1 MGRQIA
7 NRVAIVTGGARGIG
21 RAITER
27 LLDEGVRVALLDRD
41 ADTAQTCVEALG
53 RPASSLRSYVAD
65 VTRLDAFR
73 EVVRSVE
80 ADLGPVDILVN
91 NAGIMPLGGFL
102 DQDPEV
108 DRRQIEVNLFGV
120 LNGMRAAL
128 PGMASRGRGHIVNI
142 ASVAGRMPA
151 PYAAVYSASKYGV
164 VGVTEAIRYEY
175 DGTGVDFSY
184 VMPALVET
192 ELISGTGRPRFP
204 PPVQP
209 SDVADA
215 VVRALR
221 TGRVE
226 IFVPRFARL
235 SVILPALLPRRIYER
250 IGRAFGVAEMF
261 AQVDRDGRAAYRERI
276 HR

>member
-7 NRVAIVTGGARGIG
+7 NRVAVLTGGARGIG
-21 RAITER
+21 RAVSEK
-27 LLDEGVRVALLDRD
+27 LLREGAKVAIVDRD
-41 ADTAQTCVEALG
+41 VETANRCAEALAHIG
-53 RPASSLRSYVAD
+53 PALRAYPLD
-65 VTRLDAFR
+65 VTHLADFHDIVARI
-73 EVVRSVE
+73 E
-80 ADLGPVDILVN
+80 AELGPIDFLVN

-102 DQDPEV
+102 EQDPET
-108 DRRQIEVNLFGV
+108 DHRQVEVNLFGV
-120 LNGMRAAL
+120 LNGMRAVL
-128 PGMASRGRGHIVNI
+128 PLMAARGRGHIVNI

-151 PYAAVYSASKYGV
+151 PYAAVYSATKYGV
-164 VGVTEAIRYEY
+164 IGATESIRYEY
-175 DGTGVDFSY
+175 AETDIDFSY

-215 VVRALR
+215 VARALR

-235 SVILPALLPRRIYER
+235 SVILPALLPRRLYER
-250 IGRAFGVAEMF
+250 IGRAFGIAEMF
-261 AQVDRDGRAAYRERI
+261 AEVDDERRASYRERI
-276 HR
+276 GS